1 MSDTYVLDASAIL
14 TVINGETGFA
24 TVQNLL
30 QQSVT
35 SAVNMSEVVAK
46 LQERGVTE
54 PAIMAILNDFDVH
67 VVAFDE
73 EQAIAAGMLRNQTR
87 KKGLSLGDR
96 ACLALAASRNA
107 IAVTTD
113 KAWKDLDNIA
123 RLLVVR

>member
-67 VVAFDE
+67 VVAFDD
-73 EQAIAAGMLRNQTR
+73 EQAIAAGMLRNKTR